1 MRPLL
6 LSATVATSLLE
17 HPYAFTPCMA
27 ARLVVVSEIP
37 AG

>member
-6 LSATVATSLLE
+6 LSATVATSLPE
-17 HPYAFTPCMA
+17 HPYPFTPCMTV
-27 ARLVVVSEIP
+27 RLVVVSEIP